1 MNIRRKGTSAIN
13 EVHQKLLILQE
24 ENDRLRRTVMSVN
37 DVENLMAENRQM
49 KFELQ
54 KLKPPITGQSIE
66 SGILF
71 FPSIHHY
78 FLDQGLNDGST

>member
-24 ENDRLRRTVMSVN
+24 ENDRLRRTVLSVN

-54 KLKPPITGQSIE
+54 KLKPSITGQSSTE
-66 SGILF
+66 SGRLF
-71 FPSIHHY
+71 FFTLKLLI
-78 FLDQGLNDGST
+78 

>member
-24 ENDRLRRTVMSVN
+24 ENDRLRQTVLSVK
-37 DVENLMAENRQM
+37 DVEKLMAENRQM

-54 KLKPPITGQSIE
+54 KFKPLTPERYPNELGKLNSL
-66 SGILF
+66 LF
-71 FPSIHHY
+71 NIS
-78 FLDQGLNDGST
+78 